1 MNSPVVR
8 LFSSYAAGFKEGKHN
23 ANMHKPANKKQS
35 LDYIENAERQQ
46 LILLITDYWKLF
58 KIH

>member
-46 LILLITDYWKLF
+46 LILLITDYWKL
-58 KIH
+58 

>member
-1 MNSPVVR
+1 
-8 LFSSYAAGFKEGKHN
+8 
-23 ANMHKPANKKQS
+23 MHKPVNKKQS

-58 KIH
+58 KIQQIKLIKSLGQ